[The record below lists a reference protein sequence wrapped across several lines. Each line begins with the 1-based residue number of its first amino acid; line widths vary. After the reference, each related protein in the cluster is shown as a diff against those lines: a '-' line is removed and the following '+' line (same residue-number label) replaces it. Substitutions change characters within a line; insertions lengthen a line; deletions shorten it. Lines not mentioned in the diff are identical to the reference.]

1 LKNLHKLEE
10 KRSKKPLELITGKF
24 KMMNIK
30 YDILI
35 TPVDGQP
42 YTIMLETADL
52 DWSMEQYARNRTPFT
67 YEVRKKWQ

>member
-1 LKNLHKLEE
+1 
-10 KRSKKPLELITGKF
+10 
-24 KMMNIK
+24 MMNIK